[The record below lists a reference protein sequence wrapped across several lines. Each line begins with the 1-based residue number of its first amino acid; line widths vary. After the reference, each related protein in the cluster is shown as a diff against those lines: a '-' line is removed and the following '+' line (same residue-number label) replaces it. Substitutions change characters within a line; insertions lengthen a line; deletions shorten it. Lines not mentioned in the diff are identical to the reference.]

1 MLKPVSGLLREYMA
15 KVIFK
20 FVSLKGRDVFL
31 RSKCPVDTCTITA
44 SRDQANTADMI
55 LYKDH
60 YIPTGIRRPANSKQ
74 VTMLY
79 YLECPYHTQN
89 VKVPDAINWTATYR

>member
-1 MLKPVSGLLREYMA
+1 M
-15 KVIFK
+15 
-20 FVSLKGRDVFL
+20 SLKQYFLNKFLQIGRDVFL

-44 SRDQANTADMI
+44 ARDQASTADMI

-89 VKVPDAINWTATYR
+89 VKIPDAINWTATYRWVIKCFEIFV